1 VTTSPA
7 SDPFRSQRLDMVEH
21 QLRERGIDDEHVLAA
36 MRTVPRHRFLPESL
50 LDEAYADRALSLGP
64 DSSISQPY
72 IVGLMTSLAI
82 PAKKVLEIGT
92 GSGYQAAVLAELVE
106 TVHTIELDHHLAEQA
121 TWNLKAMSYRNV
133 ESHIG
138 DGRHG
143 WRAAAPYDA
152 ILVTAGAEQVP
163 EELLRQLVDGGRI
176 ILPVGSSKAAQS
188 LRLIEKDG
196 GELRQRDVTPVRFVP
211 LLGED

>member
-1 VTTSPA
+1 MNPPPT

-21 QLRERGIDDEHVLAA
+21 QLKARGVDDEQVLAA
-36 MRTVPRHRFLPESL
+36 MRIVPRHRFLPASI
-50 LDEAYADRALSLGP
+50 LDEAYADRALALGP
-64 DSSISQPY
+64 NSSVSQPY

-82 PAKKVLEIGT
+82 PAEKVLEIGT

-106 TVHTIELDHHLAEQA
+106 TVHTIELDQDLAEEA
-121 TWNLKAMSYRNV
+121 TRNLKAMAYRNV

-143 WRAAAPYDA
+143 WPAAAPYDA
-152 ILVTAGAEQVP
+152 IVVTAGVERVP

-176 ILPVGSSKAAQS
+176 ILPVGSPNKTQS
-188 LRLIEKDG
+188 LQVIEKDS
-196 GELRQRDVTPVRFVP
+196 GEFRQRDVTPVRFVP

>member
-7 SDPFRSQRLDMVEH
+7 SDPFLSQRLDMVEH

-72 IVGLMTSLAI
+72 IVGLMTSLAM

>member
-1 VTTSPA
+1 MTTSPA
-7 SDPFRSQRLDMVEH
+7 SDPFLSQRLEMVEH

-72 IVGLMTSLAI
+72 IVGLMTGLAM